1 MTYLHSDLRT
11 TFIHPLEIM
20 DHPISGY
27 IIDIIYNFK
36 DRLVWSLDQE
46 SLTGLLSLGLRY
58 FLRLNGKI
66 QGDETYPSIEGL
78 ILRLQIAGH
87 LVKDEHGLD
96 LTDIG
101 KERRRKAF
109 HMLLTDPVW
118 MQAIEQIEEDLMVF
132 AETEGIPLALA

>member
-1 MTYLHSDLRT
+1 MTCLHSDSQT

-46 SLTGLLSLGLRY
+46 SLNGLLSLGLRY
-58 FLRLNGKI
+58 SLGLNGKV
-66 QGDETYPSIEGL
+66 QSDETYPSIEGL
-78 ILRLQIAGH
+78 ILRLQVAGH
-87 LVKDEHGLD
+87 LVKDEHGLA

-109 HMLLTDPVW
+109 RVLLTDPIW
-118 MQAIEQIEEDLMVF
+118 TQAIEKIEEDLMVF